1 MRPDRGSTSSPSPT
15 GGDPDADLRAADS
28 RSTPVPAA
36 PAGEAAP
43 EVPKDEPTREVL
55 DDLDRGPQAE
65 LERPTL
71 VPEIDLQ
78 ALAKLGPEAF
88 AHSNQRLPVDLFG
101 PGGRPSAPVRTSLPP
116 GASMAPG
123 AGSMRPSMTPSMR
136 PKADPFDLDEVDVF
150 FDDNRT
156 SVAPHAMSEPA
167 HLDLETTA
175 ELFAGN
181 GPSVPSDSRKTSR
194 PPPPLAPH
202 AAPTVPRMQVAS
214 LLDSDEEETDE
225 PTLSNRLVPATP
237 LAPAVPLALP
247 QPPKSSAPPPPSS
260 LAMPPAPLPPPAVV
274 DTSDAI
280 DALGMLDNPDSWD
293 EAAAIAAEHQVSAS
307 LRPLAAAAL
316 DSLAQ
321 LDDPDD
327 DGDLGDDLAV
337 PVPSPM
343 PPTRPVADSTSP
355 PDSLEPVAVLSSP
368 LPPPAIESL
377 SSDLLADDDSTDDL
391 AALNEAS
398 GALDAPLV
406 ARPSSDD
413 LVADAGADESMAEL
427 RERFAALDYLGALH
441 LAETLINDP
450 LHAQESEQIAEVCRA
465 TLQARYVESIGSL
478 SRVPVIAVPLSI
490 IRELPIDNRAGF
502 VLSRIDGIS
511 SLEMILDMCG
521 MPQLDALRIVYE
533 LVQNGALDFV

>member
-1 MRPDRGSTSSPSPT
+1 MRPDRGPTSSPSPSD
-15 GGDPDADLRAADS
+15 GDRDADLRAEES
-28 RSTPVPAA
+28 RPTPVPAT
-36 PAGEAAP
+36 PAAP
-43 EVPKDEPTREVL
+43 VVPKDEPTREAL
-55 DDLDRGPQAE
+55 DDLLAAAPQGE

-88 AHSNQRLPVDLFG
+88 AHSNQRLPADLFG

-116 GASMAPG
+116 GASMVPRD
-123 AGSMRPSMTPSMR
+123 GSMRPSMTPSLR

-156 SVAPHAMSEPA
+156 SVAPYALATDDLITEPP
-167 HLDLETTA
+167 HLDLEATA
-175 ELFAGN
+175 ELLSGAN
-181 GPSVPSDSRKTSR
+181 VPSEARQTSR

-202 AAPTVPRMQVAS
+202 AAPTVRRMEVAS
-214 LLDSDEEETDE
+214 FLESEDEVEE
-225 PTLSNRLVPATP
+225 PTLSNRLAPLLTP
-237 LAPAVPLALP
+237 PR
-247 QPPKSSAPPPPSS
+247 SSAPPPPSS
-260 LAMPPAPLPPPAVV
+260 LAMPPAPLPAPAVIE
-274 DTSDAI
+274 TSDAI

-293 EAAAIAAEHQVSAS
+293 EIAAVAAEPQASVSAS

-327 DGDLGDDLAV
+327 DDLGDDLAV
-337 PVPSPM
+337 PVPSPL
-343 PPTRPVADSTSP
+343 PPTRPQPESTAPPESLDAVAS
-355 PDSLEPVAVLSSP
+355 LSSP
-368 LPPPAIESL
+368 LPPRPPIESL
-377 SSDLLADDDSTDDL
+377 PSDLLADDDSTDDL
-391 AALNEAS
+391 AALTEAS
-398 GALDAPLV
+398 GALDVPLV
-406 ARPSSDD
+406 ARTSEED
-413 LVADAGADESMAEL
+413 LVADAGADEAMAEL
-427 RERFAALDYLGALH
+427 RDRFAANDYLGALH
-441 LAETLINDP
+441 LAETLTNDP
-450 LHAQESEQIAEVCRA
+450 LHAQEAEQIAEECRV

-478 SRVPVIAVPLSI
+478 ARVPVIAVPLSV

-521 MPQLDALRIVYE
+521 MSQLDALRIVYE

>member
-15 GGDPDADLRAADS
+15 DGDTDAESRAEES
-28 RSTPVPAA
+28 RATPVPAA
-36 PAGEAAP
+36 PVPAAP
-43 EVPKDEPTREVL
+43 APAGAPKDEPAREAL
-55 DDLDRGPQAE
+55 DDLERAPQGE

-88 AHSNQRLPVDLFG
+88 AHSNQRLPADLFG
-101 PGGRPSAPVRTSLPP
+101 PGGRPSPPVRTSLPP

-123 AGSMRPSMTPSMR
+123 AGSMRPSLSPSVR

-150 FDDNRT
+150 FEDNRS
-156 SVAPHAMSEPA
+156 SVAPRALGPEDVITEPP
-167 HLDLETTA
+167 HLDLEATA
-175 ELFAGN
+175 EMFARG
-181 GPSVPSDSRKTSR
+181 SEVSQDARQTSR

-202 AAPTVPRMQVAS
+202 AAPTVRRLEVAS
-214 LLDSDEEETDE
+214 LLQSAEEELDE
-225 PTLSNRLVPATP
+225 PTLSNRLVPALTP
-237 LAPAVPLALP
+237 
-247 QPPKSSAPPPPSS
+247 PPSSAPPPPSS
-260 LAMPPAPLPPPAVV
+260 LAMPPAPLPASLVL

-293 EAAAIAAEHQVSAS
+293 EVAAIAAEHEVSAS

-321 LDDPDD
+321 LDDPADD
-327 DGDLGDDLAV
+327 DDLGDDLAV

-343 PPTRPVADSTSP
+343 PPTRPQPTSP
-355 PDSLEPVAVLSSP
+355 PELDDPVGTLSSP
-368 LPPPAIESL
+368 LPPPPIESL
-377 SSDLLADDDSTDDL
+377 PSDLLADDDSTDDL
-391 AALNEAS
+391 S
-398 GALDAPLV
+398 GA
-406 ARPSSDD
+406 SDP
-413 LVADAGADESMAEL
+413 VADAGADEAMAEL
-427 RERFAALDYLGALH
+427 RERFAAQDYLGALQ
-441 LAETLINDP
+441 LAETLTNDP
-450 LHAQESEQIAEVCRA
+450 LHAQESEEIAAVCRS

-478 SRVPVIAVPLSI
+478 ARVPVIAVPLSI